1 MGQEKKFTTE
11 ELSEIKRLRDANQSI
26 TSEFG
31 QLEVEILLARQ
42 AFEKLS
48 KDKEISGAKFI
59 QLQEE
64 EKKLVE
70 TLNNKYGA
78 GTVNLESG
86 EFTPAK

>member
-1 MGQEKKFTTE
+1 MVQVQKFTTE
-11 ELSEIKRLRDANQSI
+11 ELSEIKRLREMNQSM
-26 TSEFG
+26 TGEFG
-31 QLEVEILLARQ
+31 QLEIELILARQ

-48 KDKEISGAKFI
+48 KEKEIIGAKFI
-59 QLQEE
+59 KLQEE

-86 EFTPAK
+86 EFTPTK